1 MKRILLLLLL
11 GWMANTLKSQT
22 YTTAQAHSHNDYEQA
37 KPFYLAYTEKYGS
50 IEADIHLVSGLLL
63 VGHDQKDLQ
72 PEKTLSALYLDP
84 LNKQHPVTRPLQLLI
99 DIKTE
104 ARPTLDTLLSV
115 LKRYPLLIQNSRI
128 KIVVSG
134 NRPPE
139 EAYTAYPAYVWFDG
153 RLGREYSPQALSKIA
168 LLSESIQKYTGLQ
181 QGYPAEKRVDSLV
194 RAVITSAHAAGKPV
208 RFWATPDTPEAWK
221 QLIDWR
227 VDYINTD
234 HIVALRDFLLSL
246 VGPAK

>member
-1 MKRILLLLLL
+1 MKKVLWLFLLV
-11 GWMANTLKSQT
+11 WMVNTINSQP

-37 KPFYLAYTEKYGS
+37 QPFYLAYTENYGS
-50 IEADIHLVSGLLL
+50 IEADIHLVNGLLL
-63 VGHDQKDLQ
+63 VGHNPTDLQ
-72 PEKTLSALYLDP
+72 PQNTLSYLYLDP
-84 LNKQHPVTRPLQLLI
+84 LNKLHPVTRSLQLLI

-104 ARPTLDTLLSV
+104 AKSTIDTLLSV

-139 EAYTAYPAYVWFDG
+139 EEYIAYPAYLWFDG
-153 RLGREYSPQALSKIA
+153 RLGKGYSTQALSKIA

-181 QGYPAEKRVDSLV
+181 QVYPTEKRVDSLV

-234 HIVALRDFLLSL
+234 HLIALRDFLRSL
-246 VGPAK
+246 AGTAK